1 MSDPNKKE
9 LQIVEASN
17 VPGMEI
23 NRVIE
28 EVESFKQE
36 DKSQD
41 KVVELMKSL
50 THMVKNFKMKAL
62 LLEAE
67 QESLLSMLNSLRD
80 VSSVNVGTPE
90 GLLCV

>member
-90 GLLCV
+90 GLQCV

>member
-1 MSDPNKKE
+1 MSEPNKKE